1 LANLLTYRQFINE
14 AEEYSPV
21 EAYKPIATALSRAFN
36 ILFYLESIATPDV
49 NERKWSLFSSKLK
62 KVDNLDDKF
71 EIIRDYMEEK
81 HLELKTY
88 TSSRFTG
95 KTGYYGRVFDVG
107 LLSERLPNVID
118 NLKQASDLLTKSLSS
133 KDKKAR
139 LDILNTG
146 IPEKRENIFES
157 YLPLLEN
164 RKAPYDSDIIKLI
177 QNIEGKLASLTMLTN
192 SLVTVYPDSKE
203 YTQNVANA
211 YLEPIRRDLKK
222 IIERKENISTGKLPR
237 TTIKAYRRDGWDIST
252 SAEKSAVDL
261 FTELEELIDK
271 INVAGD
277 KIRKA
282 SKKVEAT
289 LLSGN
294 AAQEWINSANAM
306 LDAIEDQIRD
316 KEETERLRKRRASML
331 PVSDD
336 ENSSTPS
343 GGESEWD
350 GLKDIERLKT
360 IIRGRGE

>member
-1 LANLLTYRQFINE
+1 MSKLLTYKQFINE
-14 AEEYSPV
+14 AEEYSPA

-36 ILFYLESIATPDV
+36 ILFYLESIATPEM

-62 KVDNLDDKF
+62 KVNNLDDKF

-81 HLELKTY
+81 HTELKSY
-88 TSSRFTG
+88 TSSRFHG

-107 LLSERLPNVID
+107 LLSERLPDVVD
-118 NLKQASDLLTKSLSS
+118 NLKQASDLLTKSLST
-133 KDKKAR
+133 KDKKER

-146 IPEKRENIFES
+146 IPSKRENVFES

-164 RKAPYDSDIIKLI
+164 RKAPYDSEIIKLI
-177 QNIEGKLASLTMLTN
+177 QSVEGKLASLTMVTN
-192 SLVTVYPDSKE
+192 SLIEVYPNSKE

-211 YLEPIRRDLKK
+211 YLEPIRKDLKK
-222 IIERKENISTGKLPR
+222 IIERKENISAGKLPR

-261 FTELEELIDK
+261 FTELEELISR

-306 LDAIEDQIRD
+306 LDAIEDQIAE
-316 KEETERLRKRRASML
+316 KEETERLKKRRSSML

-336 ENSSTPS
+336 SDEKEGAST
-343 GGESEWD
+343 EWD
-350 GLKDIERLKT
+350 GMKDMERLKE
-360 IIRGRGE
+360 IIRGRGR